1 MTATRLAALAAAVA
15 LAAAGAPVLFQG
27 KPLFE
32 VRVARAGNT
41 AEERA
46 QLATERLDKI
56 ARNPLLGPGSV
67 QVTEVDGRL
76 DISAGGQFIAAVTDA
91 DARAENRSKDELAAE
106 QARLIR
112 EAIRAFRESWSTRR
126 FVTGIAWAALY
137 TLLLAAL
144 LYAIARLSRSASE
157 RLARWK
163 SLRIQ
168 QAEILSTARLSSI
181 YTYLIAM
188 LRTVLYAVAA
198 GVYLTT
204 IFSLFPFTEDWAAI
218 ILRTAGHALR
228 TVGSGVAAAIPD
240 LAFVAIAVVIARYLL
255 RMLRFFFVQIRKQ
268 NIVLRDFHPEWAIP
282 TYKLVRILVIAV
294 AAVAIFPYLPGA
306 KSPAFQGISVFI
318 GVLISLGSSS
328 AVANAIA
335 GVILTYM
342 RSLRVGDFVRV
353 GDQEG
358 FVVESSMLVTRLRS
372 IKNVIVT
379 IPNSLILSSHVSNF
393 SSLAADGGLIL
404 HTTVTI
410 GYDAPWRQVHELLI
424 AAARATP
431 EILDEP
437 APFVFQTALN
447 DFNVSYEINA
457 YTGRSDLMK
466 ETYSALHRNIQDQFN
481 AAGVEIMSPNY
492 HAVRDG
498 NTVTIPAGQRPEGYR
513 ASGFRVQTGPVD

>member
-1 MTATRLAALAAAVA
+1 MATRLAALAAAVA
-15 LAAAGAPVLFQG
+15 LTAAGAPVLFQG

-56 ARNPLLGPGSV
+56 ARNPLLGPDSV
-67 QVTEVDGRL
+67 RVTDVEGRL
-76 DISAGGQFIAAVTDA
+76 DIAAGGQLIAAVTDA
-91 DARAENRSKDELAAE
+91 DARAENRTKDELAAE

-112 EAIRAFRESWSTRR
+112 EAIRVYRESWSTRR
-126 FVTGIAWAALY
+126 FVAGIAWAALY

-144 LYAIARLSRSASE
+144 LYGIARLSRSASGGV
-157 RLARWK
+157 ARWK

-168 QAEILSTARLSSI
+168 QAEILSTARLSSL
-181 YTYLIAM
+181 YNSLIAI
-188 LRTVLYAVAA
+188 LRTILYAVAI

-204 IFSLFPFTEDWAAI
+204 VFSLFPFTEDWAAG
-218 ILRTAGHALR
+218 ILRTAGQALR
-228 TVGSGVAAAIPD
+228 NVGSGVAAAIPD
-240 LAFVAIAVVIARYLL
+240 LAFVALAVVIARYLL

-282 TYKLVRILVIAV
+282 TYKLVRILVFAV

-393 SSLAADGGLIL
+393 SALAQERGLIL

-410 GYDAPWRQVHELLI
+410 GYDAPWRKVHELLI

-431 EILDEP
+431 EILAEP

-457 YTGRSDLMK
+457 YTARPDLIY
-466 ETYSALHRNIQDQFN
+466 ETYTALRHGIQDQFN

-513 ASGFRVQTGPVD
+513 AQGFRVQTGPVD